1 MGAFIIYICC
11 SVLFAGLIAFYIML
25 CIMQKSNRAGDSKC
39 DFYKNTKQPM
49 RIRFF
54 TPEERFNDILENP
67 EQYKAK
73 EKKAS
78 FYINGRKL

>member
-1 MGAFIIYICC
+1 MEAFIIYICV

-25 CIMQKSNRAGDSKC
+25 CILQKSNMAGDNKV

-49 RIRFF
+49 RIHYFS
-54 TPEERFNDILENP
+54 PEERYTDLLENP
-67 EQYKAK
+67 EHYKAK
-73 EKKAS
+73 ENKTN

>member
-1 MGAFIIYICC
+1 MATFTIYICA

-25 CIMQKSNRAGDSKC
+25 CILQKSNMAGDSKG
-39 DFYKNTKQPM
+39 DFYQNTKQPM
-49 RIRFF
+49 RIHYFSA
-54 TPEERFNDILENP
+54 EERFNDILENP

-73 EKKAS
+73 ENKTN